1 LRISAAF
8 ESGAEEGVERI
19 SREFFDHRARSFVV
33 YDSLSISNHARAQG
47 MGFRYYLPP
56 KKTAEAE
63 EILKFAQCVRP
74 GGDFWDSPEVRGV
87 RSRRGTATIRRAPR
101 VRSAPEAA
109 VQDGATLQNYGGA
122 SRK

>member
-1 LRISAAF
+1 
-8 ESGAEEGVERI
+8 
-19 SREFFDHRARSFVV
+19 
-33 YDSLSISNHARAQG
+33 

-63 EILKFAQCVRP
+63 EILKFAQCVRL

-87 RSRRGTATIRRAPR
+87 RSRRGTATILGISSITPCRAPR
-101 VRSAPEAA
+101 VRSAPETA

-122 SRK
+122 TRK